1 MTKKK
6 LSFEDH
12 MSGLKDS
19 LEKLDHNEL
28 SLEEALK
35 VYEKGI
41 ESYKN
46 CNDALSAARTKVQIL
61 VESAEK
67 ETFAD
72 FEEGNL
78 SDDI

>member
-12 MSGLKDS
+12 MSELKDS
-19 LEKLDHNEL
+19 LEKLDHNDL

-41 ESYKN
+41 ASYKN
-46 CNDALSAARTKVQIL
+46 CSDALSEAKAKVQIL

-67 ETFAD
+67 ETFID